1 MRAISSI
8 WARKFSN
15 LGKLNTAYIILLPKK
30 EGANQVKDFR
40 PVSLVHSFAK
50 LFTKLLASRLAKR
63 LNSMIS
69 WNQSAFIKGRFIQEN
84 FMLVQQTAR
93 AFHQQ
98 KKG

>member
-69 WNQSAFIKGRFIQEN
+69 
-84 FMLVQQTAR
+84 
-93 AFHQQ
+93 
-98 KKG
+98 